1 MGKYWSERWDYPV
14 KVLLGRGTPLLRIR
28 QVVYSTKGKA
38 TIYVIGFYRS
48 DLHTLLIRR
57 FLFRINATVLMLHT
71 ANAVQKAMPKN
82 RHLHQRLIKR
92 IAILRQ

>member
-14 KVLLGRGTPLLRIR
+14 KVLLGRGTSLLRIR
-28 QVVYSTKGKA
+28 QVIYSTKGKA

-57 FLFRINATVLMLHT
+57 FRSSVSTQLS
-71 ANAVQKAMPKN
+71 
-82 RHLHQRLIKR
+82 
-92 IAILRQ
+92 